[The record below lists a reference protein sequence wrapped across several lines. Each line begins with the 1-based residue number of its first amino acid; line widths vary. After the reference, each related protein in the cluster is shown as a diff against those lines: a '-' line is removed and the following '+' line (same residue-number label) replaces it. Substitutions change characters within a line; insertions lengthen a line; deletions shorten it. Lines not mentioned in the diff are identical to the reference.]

1 MDEMRLRLRNILII
15 ICETN
20 WDARLAE
27 GPRDDRSSA
36 YAEESTLY
44 MLEKISSLYG
54 IGSLCTPSFQHYR
67 VQGKGSL
74 HFCVKDLKEVSELTC
89 HFIISFVI
97 R

>member
-44 MLEKISSLYG
+44 MLEKYSSYTELVDCAHRLSS
-54 IGSLCTPSFQHYR
+54 IIES
-67 VQGKGSL
+67 KE
-74 HFCVKDLKEVSELTC
+74 KDLC
-89 HFIISFVI
+89 IFV
-97 R
+97 

>member
-44 MLEKISSLYG
+44 MLEKIFFLHR
-54 IGSLCTPSFQHYR
+54 IG
-67 VQGKGSL
+67 
-74 HFCVKDLKEVSELTC
+74 
-89 HFIISFVI
+89 
-97 R
+97 